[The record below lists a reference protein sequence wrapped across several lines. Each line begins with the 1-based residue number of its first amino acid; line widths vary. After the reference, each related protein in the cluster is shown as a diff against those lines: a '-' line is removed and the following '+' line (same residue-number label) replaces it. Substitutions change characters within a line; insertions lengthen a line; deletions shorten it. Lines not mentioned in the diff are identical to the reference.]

1 MHYED
6 HSMNIHFRGCLIANP
21 TEWHKGVFMIMAGWI
36 LWVIGANLN
45 FGLRVVVCLQEAK
58 NAVGTLREGA
68 FPPQPLPAQPV
79 GSGPGQGQG
88 PGSHPMGT
96 QPR

>member
-1 MHYED
+1 
-6 HSMNIHFRGCLIANP
+6 MNKQLCGCVRSDPAK
-21 TEWHKGVFMIMAGWI
+21 WHKGMFMIMASWI
-36 LWVIGANLN
+36 LRDIGADMN

-68 FPPQPLPAQPV
+68 YPPQPPPAQPV
-79 GSGPGQGQG
+79 GSGQGRG